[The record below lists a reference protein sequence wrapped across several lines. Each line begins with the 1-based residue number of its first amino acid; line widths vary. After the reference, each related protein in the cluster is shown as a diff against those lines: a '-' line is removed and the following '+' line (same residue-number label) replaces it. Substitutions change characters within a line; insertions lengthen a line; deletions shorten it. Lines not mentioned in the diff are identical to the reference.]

1 MRVKLSRKSQVLNRL
16 LRNLTSSLILDE
28 QITTT
33 LAKAKAT
40 KSWYEGLS
48 GQLDKDEFNA
58 IRKLKLRIGSEIA
71 SKKILELSKVK
82 FPQIAIYKLGNRSG
96 DNAPMARLVL
106 DIKQVPEKDKKEAK
120 NAKQK

>member
-1 MRVKLSRKSQVLNRL
+1 MRIKLSRKSQVLNRL
-16 LRNLTSSLILDE
+16 VKNLTSSLILDE

-33 LAKAKAT
+33 VAKAKAT

-48 GQLDKDEFNA
+48 GQIDKDEFNA
-58 IRKLKLRIGSEIA
+58 IRKLKLRLGSEVA
-71 SKKILELSKVK
+71 SKKILELSKEK
-82 FPQIAIYKLGNRSG
+82 FPKIAIYKVGNRSG

-106 DIKQVPEKDKKEAK
+106 DISQAPEKSKKEAK